1 AIKAARAAFDG
12 GPRGRMSQQDR
23 ARILNDI
30 ADRMQARAQEIAVI
44 ETQDSGGTIRKTGGD
59 LMLAKHELRYF
70 AEMAEQIPLLT
81 EIQVPQFPAQS
92 TNFVQREPF
101 GVCG

>member
-1 AIKAARAAFDG
+1 R
-12 GPRGRMSQQDR
+12 
-23 ARILNDI
+23 L
-30 ADRMQARAQEIAVI
+30 QARAQEIAVV

-59 LMLAKHELRYF
+59 LMLANAQLRYF
-70 AEMAEQIPLLT
+70 AEMAEQVPLLT

-101 GVCG
+101 GVCGHIIPCDFPLMMAICKLGPPLASGDSAVIQH